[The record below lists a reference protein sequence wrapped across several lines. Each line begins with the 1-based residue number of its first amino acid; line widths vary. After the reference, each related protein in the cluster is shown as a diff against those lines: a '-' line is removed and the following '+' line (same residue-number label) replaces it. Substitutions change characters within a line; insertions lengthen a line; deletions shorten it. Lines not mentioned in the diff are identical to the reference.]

1 MRVFNEDK
9 TQELKEYD
17 LNLGRL
23 IDDGIVT
30 HHEAEIVHHEA
41 EIIHHD
47 AVEGIEER
55 GHYETVAEY
64 PNGGRDVR
72 WVIDV
77 EGVTPVLA
85 WDEVVREAY
94 DEIVKEAYDHEERIK
109 VYVPYTKREIL
120 ELEKDSIEEWLKSHD
135 YIGIKIATG
144 RGTVEE
150 YADEIKEMNIK
161 AARLN
166 EVEELLG
173 NTSKISTMLLN

>member
-1 MRVFNEDK
+1 MRVFNEGK

-17 LNLGRL
+17 LNLGHL
-23 IDDGIVT
+23 IGDGIVT

-47 AVEGIEER
+47 AVEGIEEQ

-77 EGVTPVLA
+77 EGVAPVLA

-109 VYVPYTKREIL
+109 VYVPYTEREIL
-120 ELEKDSIEEWLKSHD
+120 ELEKANIEEWLKNHD
-135 YIGIKIATG
+135 YIGVKIATG
-144 RGTVEE
+144 RSTIEE
-150 YADEIKEMNIK
+150 YASEIAEMKVKAERINEINIQLK
-161 AARLN
+161 NL
-166 EVEELLG
+166 
-173 NTSKISTMLLN
+173 

>member
-17 LNLGRL
+17 LNLGHL

-47 AVEGIEER
+47 AVEGIEEL

-77 EGVTPVLA
+77 EGIAPVPA

-94 DEIVKEAYDHEERIK
+94 DEIAKEAYDSEERIK

-120 ELEKDSIEEWLKSHD
+120 ELEKASIEEWLMNHD
-135 YIGIKIATG
+135 YIGVKIATG
-144 RGTVEE
+144 RATVEE
-150 YADEIKEMNIK
+150 YASEIEEMNIK

-166 EVEELLG
+166 EIEELLA
-173 NTSKISTMLLN
+173 SL

>member
-17 LNLGRL
+17 LNLGCL
-23 IDDGIVT
+23 LDDGIVT

-47 AVEGIEER
+47 AVEGTEEQ

-77 EGVTPVLA
+77 EGVAPVLA
-85 WDEVVREAY
+85 WDEVVREPY
-94 DEIVKEAYDHEERIK
+94 DEIIKEAYDHEERIK

-120 ELEKDSIEEWLKSHD
+120 ELEKASIEKWLKDHD
-135 YIGIKIATG
+135 YIGVKIATG
-144 RGTVEE
+144 RSTIEE
-150 YADEIKEMNIK
+150 YTSEIAEMNIK

-166 EVEELLG
+166 EVEELLA
-173 NTSKISTMLLN
+173 NLQ